1 MRARSTL
8 RKIALAALVLAL
20 GRPPEARGWGNT
32 WIGIDLEEAY
42 NALRWRSGLL
52 RGGGVLT
59 LGNAGYS
66 SDIFYGSTPEPTPDY
81 TATAGASVR
90 GMLPLSRKL
99 IAEASATPEY
109 LFFLHT
115 SGERAFNGIA
125 SGNLHLVLDRL
136 YVMAGG
142 EYRNMRERLGPE
154 LDINIR
160 RQEAALTGLA
170 LWQVSRQASFAL
182 QYRRAAYNYGDTG
195 QTGIR
200 ERLNRIED
208 YINVRAYLQQIAKI
222 RYYLDGEY
230 GSFSFTQ
237 DPTHFRDARS
247 YGVYA
252 CVDINPE
259 AATDPHNRQ
268 ITGAIRLG
276 YGKFDLRNPTQ
287 KDFTGMAGS
296 AKLTIPLM
304 RRTSV
309 NGFFERGAAFSV
321 FAGMSYY
328 LQTSFGGGLTR
339 ALTRRI
345 TLSYD
350 FAMSRLAY
358 PESGA
363 EGEPSS
369 QLRSAYTVHSI
380 RLGTQLRRNL
390 FLNLLASFSTRTS
403 SVLIRAGGR
412 NFFGFGLTYGV
423 SPGTATGI
431 VDPTAR

>member
-20 GRPPEARGWGNT
+20 CRPQQARGWGNT

-99 IAEASATPEY
+99 VAEASATPEY

-115 SGERAFNGIA
+115 KGERAFNGIA
-125 SGNLHLVLDRL
+125 SGSLHLVLDRL
-136 YVMAGG
+136 YFLAGG

-154 LDINIR
+154 LDLNIR

-170 LWQVSRQASFAL
+170 LWQVSKQTSFAL
-182 QYRRAAYNYGDTG
+182 QYRRAAYSYGETG
-195 QTGIR
+195 ETGIR

-208 YINVRAYLQQIAKI
+208 YINVRAYLRQIAKV

-230 GSFSFTQ
+230 GDFSFTQ

-247 YGVYA
+247 YGAYA

-259 AATDPHNRQ
+259 AATNPLNRQ

-276 YGKFDLRNPTQ
+276 YGKFDLRDPAQ
-287 KDFTGMAGS
+287 KDFTGLAGS
-296 AKLTIPLM
+296 ARLTLPLM
-304 RRTSV
+304 RRTSA
-309 NGFFERGAAFSV
+309 NGFFERGAEFSV
-321 FAGMSYY
+321 FAGMSYF
-328 LQTSFGGGLTR
+328 LQTSFGGGVTR

-350 FAMSRLAY
+350 FAMSRLTY
-358 PESGA
+358 PESGSA
-363 EGEPSS
+363 EEPAS
-369 QLRSAYTVHSI
+369 QLQSSYRVHSV
-380 RLGTQLRRNL
+380 RLGTQLKRNL
-390 FLNLLASFSTRTS
+390 FLNLIASFSTRSS

-423 SPGTATGI
+423 SPGTTTAI